1 MVHLYCGEGKGKT
14 TAAMGLALRMAG
26 RGRAVVIAQF
36 LKGADSGERLALAQV
51 PGVRLLE
58 VPERVKFSFQLT
70 PAEREAERTRNTRL
84 LALAR
89 KAAPSCD
96 LLVLDEVCAAVNTGL
111 LPLEDVLDCL
121 DSLSC
126 EVVLTG
132 RDPAPELRDRAD
144 YLTEMRKVRHPFD
157 RGVCA
162 RTGIERGRR
171 GRSSETASEAGLG
184 RTSGRALQLLPG
196 LPLVVGRKTEA
207 PGPVIYLNVSPY
219 PYHAVFHE
227 LTLPSLMLGPV

>member
-26 RGRAVVIAQF
+26 RDREVVVAQF
-36 LKGADSGERLALAQV
+36 LKGSDSGERLAL
-51 PGVRLLE
+51 E
-58 VPERVKFSFQLT
+58 VPEKVKFSFRLT
-70 PAEREAERTRNTRL
+70 PEEREAERVRNIRL
-84 LALAR
+84 LAQAR
-89 KAAPSCD
+89 EAAAAPACG

-121 DSLSC
+121 DVLSC

-157 RGVCA
+157 WGVRA
-162 RTGIERGRR
+162 RTGVER
-171 GRSSETASEAGLG
+171 
-184 RTSGRALQLLPG
+184 
-196 LPLVVGRKTEA
+196 
-207 PGPVIYLNVSPY
+207 
-219 PYHAVFHE
+219 
-227 LTLPSLMLGPV
+227 

>member
-1 MVHLYCGEGKGKT
+1 MNDEEK
-14 TAAMGLALRMAG
+14 
-26 RGRAVVIAQF
+26 AVVA
-36 LKGADSGERLALAQV
+36 ENCRT
-51 PGVRLLE
+51 LL
-58 VPERVKFSFQLT
+58 RQA
-70 PAEREAERTRNTRL
+70 AE
-84 LALAR
+84 LAR
-89 KAAPSCD
+89 AEEAR

-162 RTGIERGRR
+162 RTGIER
-171 GRSSETASEAGLG
+171 
-184 RTSGRALQLLPG
+184 
-196 LPLVVGRKTEA
+196 
-207 PGPVIYLNVSPY
+207 
-219 PYHAVFHE
+219 
-227 LTLPSLMLGPV
+227 